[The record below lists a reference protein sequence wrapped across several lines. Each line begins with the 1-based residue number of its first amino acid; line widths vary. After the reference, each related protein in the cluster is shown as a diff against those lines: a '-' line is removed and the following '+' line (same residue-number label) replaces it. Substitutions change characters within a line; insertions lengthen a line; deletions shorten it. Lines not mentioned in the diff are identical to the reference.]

1 MTPDRRIHT
10 RRELDRPCKL
20 YRPGQQAYCLAR
32 THNVSVGGA
41 MLEVIASRPIA
52 VGETVDLA
60 IALRGEAVLS
70 AGRSIPAT
78 VIRADAIDA
87 DRQRVAVRFDQPT
100 AAALAA

>member
-10 RRELDRPCKL
+10 RRDLDRPCKV
-20 YRPGQQAYCLAR
+20 YRPVQQSYCLAR
-32 THNVSVGGA
+32 TRNVSVGGA
-41 MLEVIASRPIA
+41 MIDLIASRPVA
-52 VGETVDLA
+52 VGETIDLA

-78 VIRADAIDA
+78 VIRADSHGA
-87 DRQRVAVRFDQPT
+87 DRHTIAVRFDQAT